1 MSKVKM
7 INVDALPNIPWQ
19 ERPADLKTET
29 PVWRYSG
36 NPVMGR
42 NPTPAIA
49 RIFNSAVVPWEDG
62 FIAVLRGE
70 QVNGVPYVYLGHSKD
85 GIHWD
90 VEPEKVPI
98 TDENGQSRMPNYSY
112 DPRLVKVEDMYYVI
126 WCGDFYGAS
135 IGMAKTKDFKTFTRL
150 ENPFIPFNRIRL
162 ALLITVAAAFGLS
175 FLVLDRIF
183 FLTDL
188 TTQALTL
195 YAVLAALGGSLIWLC
210 DRLLR
215 MARK

>member
-1 MSKVKM
+1 MSQVKM

-85 GIHWD
+85 GMGRGTGKSAD
-90 VEPEKVPI
+90 YQRERRTP
-98 TDENGQSRMPNYSY
+98 DAQ
-112 DPRLVKVEDMYYVI
+112 
-126 WCGDFYGAS
+126 
-135 IGMAKTKDFKTFTRL
+135 
-150 ENPFIPFNRIRL
+150 
-162 ALLITVAAAFGLS
+162 
-175 FLVLDRIF
+175 
-183 FLTDL
+183 
-188 TTQALTL
+188 
-195 YAVLAALGGSLIWLC
+195 
-210 DRLLR
+210 LR
-215 MARK
+215 V